1 MGNFS
6 DSRPVVGI
14 IGGGPAGMSCALW
27 LRQLGL
33 SPYIIE
39 RNAAPGGQLL
49 QVNRINRWV
58 LGLPG
63 RTGPELARL
72 FGNHVSAENIPVNCN
87 TQLTALEAAGA
98 GYRLILQEAGRGQT
112 SLPVQALVIA
122 TGVRVLGGEIFSGTP
137 GFDALYAEGLVGCFP
152 TSHLDRLELLQ
163 GKTVAVIGGGD
174 NAHFTVEDV
183 AAVAA
188 RIYLLIRSGPKAQA
202 KIRQQVQALIEQGR
216 VVEYL
221 ETEVGAFR
229 QSQGRI
235 ELSLTQSGS
244 VAANIHVDMV
254 FTRTGFAPNSEFLD
268 TLSPVA
274 HMAKQAGGYVWVDA
288 WRRTSIASVYAVGDV
303 ASPDPQA
310 VVTAI
315 ADGAIAAR
323 AIAQDLGARA

>member
-1 MGNFS
+1 MGNSS

-14 IGGGPAGMSCALW
+14 IGGGPAGLSCALW

-33 SPYIIE
+33 SPCIIE

-49 QVNRINRWV
+49 NLNRINRWV

-63 RTGPELARL
+63 RTGPELASL
-72 FGNHVSAENIPVNCN
+72 YGSHVSAENIPVNCN

-98 GYRLILQEAGRGQT
+98 GYRLLLQEPDRGQT
-112 SLPVQALVIA
+112 SLPVHALVIA
-122 TGVRVLGGEIFSGTP
+122 TGVRVLCGEIFSATP
-137 GFDALYAEGLVGCFP
+137 GFNALHTEGLIGCFP

-163 GKTVAVIGGGD
+163 GRTVAVVGGGD

-188 RIYLLIRSGPKAQA
+188 RTYLLIRSGPTAQA
-202 KIRQQVQALIEQGR
+202 KIRRQVQALIEQGR

-221 ETEVGAFR
+221 QTEVGAFR
-229 QSQGRI
+229 QRQGRI

-244 VAANIHVDMV
+244 AVAGIQVDTV
-254 FTRTGFAPNSEFLD
+254 FIRAGFAPNSEFLD
-268 TLSPVA
+268 SLSPVA
-274 HMAKQAGGYVWVDA
+274 HMAKQAGGYLWTDA
-288 WRRTSIASVYAVGDV
+288 WRRTSVASVYAIGDV
-303 ASPDPQA
+303 ASPDLQA
-310 VVTAI
+310 VVTAV
-315 ADGAIAAR
+315 ADGALAAR

>member
-6 DSRPVVGI
+6 DNRPVVGI

-49 QVNRINRWV
+49 KVNRINRWV

-63 RTGPELARL
+63 RTGPELAKHY
-72 FGNHVSAENIPVNCN
+72 GNHVSAENIPVNFN
-87 TQLTALEAAGA
+87 TQLTALEATGA
-98 GYRLILQEAGRGQT
+98 GFRLILQEAGQGQT
-112 SLPVQALVIA
+112 SLSVQALVIA
-122 TGVRVLGGEIFSGTP
+122 TGVRVRCGEIFSSTP

-152 TSHLDRLELLQ
+152 TSHLDRLELLH

-188 RIYLLIRSGPKAQA
+188 CTYLLIRSGPTAQV
-202 KIRQQVQALIEQGR
+202 KIRRHVQALIEQGR

-221 ETEVGAFR
+221 GTEVGAF
-229 QSQGRI
+229 QQGQGRI
-235 ELSLTQSGS
+235 QLSLTQSGS
-244 VAANIHVDMV
+244 VAADIQVDMV
-254 FTRTGFAPNSEFLD
+254 FIRTGFAPNSEFLD
-268 TLSPVA
+268 ILSPVA
-274 HMAKQAGGYVWVDA
+274 HMAKQAGGYLWTDA
-288 WRRTSIASVYAVGDV
+288 RRRTSLASVYAVGDV
-303 ASPDPQA
+303 ANPDLQA
-310 VVTAI
+310 VVIAV

-323 AIAQDLGARA
+323 TIAQDLGARA